1 MRSESSFGVGDFND
15 LKKAVKWSQSVGL
28 KLMQL
33 LPINDTTA
41 TDTWKDSYPY
51 AAISVFALHPLYLYL
66 PAIAGEEK
74 TLLSKYE
81 GRRIELNALDKVD
94 YEVCLMAKWQFVKEV
109 FPLSKETV
117 FSSVGYQKFYTENES
132 WLKPYACFCYLRDQF
147 KTVDFSQWN
156 EKSFDEELLQKLMSD
171 DRDGLMIHYFVQYHL
186 HTQLKD
192 AVSYAHEHQVV
203 LKGDIAI
210 GVYRNSVDV
219 WVNTSLY
226 NTNSQAGAPPDDFAV
241 SGQNWG
247 FPTYN
252 WPEMKAEGYNWWRKR
267 LQHTSQYFDAIRLD
281 HVLGFFRIWSIPVSA
296 TEGILGHFDPAIPI
310 DKNELYRVGV
320 HFPLERLWKPFVH
333 FVLLKEIFVDSF
345 DNVVTV
351 YFDEKEEG
359 IYLFKE
365 AFDTQRKLLNY
376 FDTLEKSTYNKWLL
390 QSLME
395 LLVNVVL
402 LPVQDD
408 ENAFHFRFNMQHTS
422 SFQYLNNEVKNGLLS
437 LYNDY
442 FFSRQNDLWKS
453 EAMEK
458 LPAIKNATNMLVCG
472 EDLGFV
478 PNSVPE
484 VMQHL
489 GLLGLYVQRM
499 PKQLGSGFEHLEKV
513 PYLSVVSPSTHDTS
527 TIRGWWLRLNRDSA
541 QHFYNDALSQ
551 EGIAPSQADC
561 PGWLNKLIIQEHL
574 QSPAMWSIFLM
585 QDLLNN
591 NDAFHFTNV
600 EDEQINHPENPNQYW
615 QYRMPID
622 LEQLIALKDFN
633 QSLKELIA
641 HNGR

>member
-1 MRSESSFGVGDFND
+1 MRSETSFGIGDFND
-15 LKKAVKWSQSVGL
+15 LKKAANWAHSVGL

-33 LPINDTTA
+33 LPVNDTTA
-41 TDTWKDSYPY
+41 TGTWKDAYPY
-51 AAISVFALHPLYLYL
+51 AAISVFALHPIYLHL
-66 PAIAGEEK
+66 PDIAVGAEA
-74 TLLSKYE
+74 LLEKYE
-81 GRRIELNALDKVD
+81 TQRAALNALEKVD
-94 YEVCLMAKWQFVKEV
+94 YETTLDLKWQFIREIFPIAKEA
-109 FPLSKETV
+109 V
-117 FSSVGYQKFYTENES
+117 FSSEEYQKFYAVNEN
-132 WLKPYACFCYLRDQF
+132 WLRPYACFCYFRDKY
-147 KTVDFSQWN
+147 KTVDFSQWT
-156 EKSFDEELLQKLMSD
+156 EAAYSDELPEELKEKDAFLV
-171 DRDGLMIHYFVQYHL
+171 HYFVQYHL
-186 HTQLKD
+186 HAQLTD
-192 AVSYAHEHQVV
+192 AAAYAHAHQVV

-219 WVNTSLY
+219 WVNKSLY

-252 WPEMKAEGYNWWRKR
+252 WPEMKVEGYDWWRNR
-267 LQHTSQYFDAIRLD
+267 LGHTSQYFDAIRLD

-296 TEGILGHFDPAIPI
+296 TQGILGHFEPAIPI
-310 DKNELYRVGV
+310 DKNELYRIGV
-320 HFPLERLWKPFVH
+320 HFPLERLWKPFIH
-333 FVLLKEIFVDSF
+333 FEILKEIFVDSF
-345 DNVVTV
+345 DKVVSA
-351 YFDEKEEG
+351 YFEEKEEG

-365 AFDTQRKLLNY
+365 AFSTQRKLVDY
-376 FDTLEKSTYNKWLL
+376 FDRQEKNTYNRWLL

-395 LLVNVVL
+395 LLANVIL
-402 LPVQDD
+402 LPV
-408 ENAFHFRFNMQHTS
+408 ENEEEAFHFRFNMQHTS
-422 SFQYLNNEVKNGLLS
+422 SFQYLNNEVKNGLLN
-437 LYNDY
+437 LYDDY
-442 FFSRQNDLWKS
+442 FFHRQNDLWKS

-499 PKQLGSGFEHLEKV
+499 PKQLGSGFENLKNV

-527 TIRGWWLRLNRDSA
+527 TIRGWWLHLSRAGA
-541 QHFYNDALSQ
+541 QSFYNNALLQ
-551 EGIAPSQADC
+551 EGIAPAQADC
-561 PGWLNKLIIQEHL
+561 PGWLNRLILQDHL

-591 NDAFHFTNV
+591 NDAFHFANV

-615 QYRMPID
+615 QYRMPIE
-622 LEQLIALKDFN
+622 LEQLADLKDFN
-633 QSLKELIA
+633 QSLKEMIA
-641 HNGR
+641 QNGR